1 MTPPLRDIRVLEVG
15 SFFAGPFCG
24 TQLADLGADV
34 IKVEHPDDGDH
45 GRHFGPFLEGES
57 SHFVRLNRN
66 KRSVAIDLK
75 THDGQAVFRRLAGAA
90 DIVVENLRPGTMREL
105 SLDYHTVLSKENPAL
120 IYVAVSG
127 WGQDGPLS
135 AQPGQDIMAQA
146 RSGLMSITGLPDGE
160 PVKVGVPISDLTC
173 ALYATIAALAA
184 LQARADTGRGQ
195 FIDVSLFESAVSL
208 SIWEAGQFF
217 ATGQIPRAL
226 GSAHQSAAP
235 YQAVRS
241 ADGSFTVGAVTRRNW
256 IALCEALGLTA
267 LLDDPRFHDEG
278 ARLRNRA
285 PLIALIEAV
294 TRIRPTREWLA
305 VLEGAGVPCAPIQNY
320 AEVYNDPHLVARDY
334 FWDADHPTIGAVRQ
348 LGSPMRFSDT
358 PVRRGK
364 AGPRLGED
372 TASVLAEHGFTDAE
386 TGDLLE
392 RGIVRGPVPHKA
404 VP

>member
-34 IKVEHPDDGDH
+34 IKVEHPGNGDH
-45 GRHFGPFLEGES
+45 GRHFGPLLEGES

-66 KRSVAIDLK
+66 KRSLAIDLK
-75 THDGQAVFRRLAGAA
+75 SDDGRAVFRRLAGAV

-105 SLDYHTVLSKENPAL
+105 LLDYQTVLAKENPGL
-120 IYVAVSG
+120 IYIAVSG

-160 PVKVGVPISDLTC
+160 PVKVGVPICDLTC

-184 LQARADTGRGQ
+184 LQSRNATGRGQ

-208 SIWEAGQFF
+208 SIWEAGLFF

-226 GSAHQSAAP
+226 GSAHQNAAP

-267 LLDDPRFHDEG
+267 LLDDSRFQDETT
-278 ARLRNRA
+278 RLRNRTA
-285 PLIALIEAV
+285 LIAIIEAV
-294 TRIRPTREWLA
+294 TRTRPTREWLA

-320 AEVYNDPHLVARDY
+320 GDVYSDPHLLARDY
-334 FWDADHPTIGAVRQ
+334 FWDADHPTIGPVRQ
-348 LGSPMRFSDT
+348 LGSPMRFSET

-364 AGPRLGED
+364 AGPRLGEH
-372 TASVLAEHGFTDAE
+372 TAAVLAELGFTDAE

-392 RGIVRGPVPHKA
+392 RGVVRGLAPQKA